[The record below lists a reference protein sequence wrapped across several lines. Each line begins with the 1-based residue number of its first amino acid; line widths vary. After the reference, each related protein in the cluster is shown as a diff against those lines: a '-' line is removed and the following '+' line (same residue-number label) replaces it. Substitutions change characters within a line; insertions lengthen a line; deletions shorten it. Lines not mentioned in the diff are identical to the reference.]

1 MEVIKA
7 HVLAYVDAPH
17 AVLTEHKAVGTLA
30 DEAAVRVDARSSL
43 ADPTTVLALVHICQH
58 ACVCIA
64 DIWIPSKLDV
74 VQWTFLYEHFE
85 LSNKNPFMGGVGSYK
100 SFLSNR

>member
-58 ACVCIA
+58 ACVYIA
-64 DIWIPSKLDV
+64 DIYNNTTSSVTGLQDLQRSSLVKQV
-74 VQWTFLYEHFE
+74 
-85 LSNKNPFMGGVGSYK
+85 
-100 SFLSNR
+100 